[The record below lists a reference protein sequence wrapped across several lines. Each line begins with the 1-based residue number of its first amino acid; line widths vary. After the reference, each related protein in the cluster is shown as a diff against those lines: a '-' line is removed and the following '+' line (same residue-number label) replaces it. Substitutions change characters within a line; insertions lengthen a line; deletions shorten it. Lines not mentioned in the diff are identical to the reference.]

1 MCDLYCMELEV
12 VKSWDKPG
20 ENFALN
26 KWSLHPTLT
35 LPSVSL
41 KATVVASQ
49 TQLQVSSSKKR
60 SHALKI

>member
-49 TQLQVSSSKKR
+49 TQ
-60 SHALKI
+60 